1 METLTRTVDPITF
14 EILSHRLHQ
23 IAKETGVTLERVGG
37 TVNTTQMHDYA
48 AAVYR
53 ANGEILSAGET
64 TGWHVACAGLAVKRI
79 IERFSPAGEIA
90 RDDVFILNDPYLA
103 AIHQSDVYMICPIH
117 FRDRLVGW
125 SATFVHVMDIGAM
138 SPGGDSPGAS
148 EIFHEGLR
156 IPGLK
161 LVERGKLRQDVFDTL
176 TNMTRQPVMVGL
188 DLKCQLAANN
198 VAKSR
203 MQEMY
208 AEYGPELIDGVA
220 GDMIRYSES
229 VLRKRIAEVP
239 DGSWSESN
247 VIQGDQDWKICIQLT
262 KQGDRLIFDFTGTDE
277 QAKRGI
283 NLPYHATFGA
293 CFRVLLFCLAYD
305 IPKNHGVLRP
315 IEVIAP
321 EGSIVNVKYPGPV
334 SLNTTSSGSM
344 VRYLASAVLMQALAK
359 SEKWHKEVMAIS
371 AGHRNVRHA
380 GVNQYGRYVVSALGH
395 GALDG
400 TGARSYLDG
409 VNSWGGHLS
418 CANAE
423 WFEMNFPILYLFR
436 RHTRDG
442 AGAGKFRGGAGAE
455 TAHILHDAPEGKV
468 KGITY
473 GVSGARN
480 SGQGIFG
487 GRSGASSVVIH
498 LENTHVLDMIKNKRP
513 IEEISD
519 VGGEPAQL
527 AYKEFEFKVNDVLY
541 MRLANGGGYGD
552 PLERDPQLVLKD
564 VIDGIVSRQAAQ
576 EIYGVVLKPNEQTI
590 DLTATENL
598 RRTRHGG
605 QRTPNDVE
613 PVT

>member
-1 METLTRTVDPITF
+1 
-14 EILSHRLHQ
+14 
-23 IAKETGVTLERVGG
+23 
-37 TVNTTQMHDYA
+37 
-48 AAVYR
+48 
-53 ANGEILSAGET
+53 
-64 TGWHVACAGLAVKRI
+64 VKRI

-198 VAKSR
+198 VAKAR

-208 AEYGPELIDGVA
+208 VEYGPELIDGVA

-229 VLRKRIAEVP
+229 VLRKRIAEIP

-247 VIQGDQDWKICIQLT
+247 VIQGDKDWKICIQLT

-359 SEKWHKEVMAIS
+359 SEKWNKEVMAIS

-442 AGAGKFRGGAGAE
+442 AGAGKLRGGAGAE

-473 GVSGARN
+473 GVSSSRN

-487 GRSGASSVVIH
+487 GRSAAPSVIVH
-498 LENTHVLDMIKNKRP
+498 LENTNVLEKIRNKQP
-513 IEEISD
+513 IEEIAD
-519 VGGEPAQL
+519 VGGQASTL
-527 AYKEFEFKVNDVLY
+527 AYKEFELKKGDVVY
-541 MRLANGGGYGD
+541 MKMASGGGYGD
-552 PLERDPQLVLKD
+552 PLERNPQLVLAD
-564 VIDGIVSRQAAQ
+564 VIDGVVSKQAAQ
-576 EIYGVVLKPNEQTI
+576 EVYGVVLDEKKEVI
-590 DLTATENL
+590 DLVETKSLRTNL
-598 RRTRHGG
+598 QKRRLT
-605 QRTPNDVE
+605 TSS
-613 PVT
+613 